1 MQNIENQYT
10 TTIGLQC
17 GLKMSTKKTAGR
29 VVVPN
34 DVEGLILLAQSI
46 INKHQSDVAGSP
58 LNVLHDYNPND
69 LMPKINTLL
78 EKHREAENL
87 RKKAEELYRERDL
100 VLPDVK
106 NLIRSAAAMLKAIN
120 LDNPK
125 RLGEWGFIV
134 NDTHQ
139 KARAEQ

>member
-1 MQNIENQYT
+1 
-10 TTIGLQC
+10 
-17 GLKMSTKKTAGR
+17 MSTKKTAGR
-29 VVVPN
+29 IVVPN

-58 LNVLHDYNPND
+58 LNALQDYNPND
-69 LMPKINTLL
+69 LAPQIALVL

-100 VLPDVK
+100 LLPDVK
-106 NLIRSAAAMLKAIN
+106 NLIRSAAATLKGIN
-120 LDNPK
+120 LNNPK

-134 NDTHQ
+134 NDTPQ
-139 KARAEQ
+139 RVKAEQ